1 MLPHDDRGSGPAV
14 VLLHAG
20 IADRTMWAEHLGP
33 LAEAGHRAI
42 AVDLPGFGEAPPRP
56 DQPEW
61 EAVLETMEELSVER
75 AALAGNSF
83 GGAVAMR
90 AAVLAPERVVSLA
103 LISAPPPVLEPSAEL
118 AAVWEAEEAALERG
132 DIEGAVEAVLDA
144 WLLPDAP
151 EELRQRVGRM
161 QRRALELQAG
171 AAAAGAARSAGGAAG
186 DARGARGAHP
196 GRGRASTISATSA
209 PGPKRW
215 PRRSPARASSRS
227 RAPATWPRWSS
238 RTPSAPS
245 SSTSWVP
252 IDPIGVPSRKVHMAG
267 IHERRTM

>member
-103 LISAPPPVLEPSAEL
+103 LTSAPPPVLEPSAQL
-118 AAVWEAEEAALERG
+118 AAAWEAEQAALERG

-151 EELRQRVGRM
+151 EELRRRVGRM

-171 AAAAGAARSAGGAAG
+171 AAAAEPPDPLEERPEMLEALEVPTLVAAG
-186 DARGARGAHP
+186 EHDLGDFRSGAEAVAAAIPGSRLELIEGAGHLAPLEQPDAFRALLLHFLGAH
-196 GRGRASTISATSA
+196 
-209 PGPKRW
+209 
-215 PRRSPARASSRS
+215 
-227 RAPATWPRWSS
+227 
-238 RTPSAPS
+238 
-245 SSTSWVP
+245 
-252 IDPIGVPSRKVHMAG
+252 
-267 IHERRTM
+267 